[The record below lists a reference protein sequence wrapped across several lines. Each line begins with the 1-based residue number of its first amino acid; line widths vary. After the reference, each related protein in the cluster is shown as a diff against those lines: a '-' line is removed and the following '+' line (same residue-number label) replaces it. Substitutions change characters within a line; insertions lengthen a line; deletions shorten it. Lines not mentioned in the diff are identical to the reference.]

1 MAKRLIIN
9 AQVVNN
15 GCIREQDIFID
26 DGIISAIGADLQHL
40 SADDIVDAKG
50 LILIPGMI
58 DDQVHFREPGLT
70 HKGDI
75 ATESRA
81 AVAGGI
87 TSFMEMPNVDPP
99 TLSIDTL
106 EHKFALAATKS
117 VANYSFYMGASNDNI
132 DAIKQ
137 IDPRRICG
145 VKAFLG
151 ASTGDL
157 LVDHPKALEAIFRES
172 PVIVVTHCEDT
183 PTIVANERSYRRRY
197 GDQVPIEYHPQIRS
211 EEACYRSSSMAV
223 ALAQQFGTQL
233 QVLHITTAKELALF
247 TAGPVENKAITA
259 EVCAHHLFF
268 SKEDYAHKGTLIK
281 CNPAIKN
288 ASDRDALLQAVNND
302 VIDIIATDHAP
313 HTWAEK
319 QNPYFS
325 APAGLPL
332 VQHALLS
339 LLEHYHRGVFSL
351 ETIVNKT
358 AHAVAKRFNIPN
370 RGFIEEGFAAD
381 LVLID
386 IDNKILIDKDDNLY
400 KCGWSPF
407 AGYTFHSQIDST
419 IVNGVTVY
427 RRGEGIDK
435 AAPMGQRLVFAR

>member
-9 AQVVNN
+9 ARVVNN
-15 GCIREQDIFID
+15 GSIREQDILIE
-26 DGIISAIGADLQHL
+26 GGVITAVGADLQHL
-40 SADDIVDAKG
+40 KANDIVDAKG

-75 ATESRA
+75 GTESRA
-81 AVAGGI
+81 AIAGGI
-87 TSFMEMPNVDPP
+87 TSFMEMPNVNPP
-99 TLSIDTL
+99 TLSIDAL
-106 EHKFALAATKS
+106 ENKFAIAAEKS
-117 VANYSFYMGASNDNI
+117 IANYSFYMGASNDNI
-132 DAIKQ
+132 EAIKQ
-137 IDPRRICG
+137 VDPKSVCG

-157 LVDHPKALEAIFRES
+157 LVDDPKSIEAIFRES
-172 PVIVVTHCEDT
+172 PVLVVTHCEDT
-183 PTIVANERSYRRRY
+183 PTILANEEAYRRRY
-197 GDQVPIEYHPQIRS
+197 GDNVPVECHPDIRS
-211 EEACYRSSSMAV
+211 EEACYLSSSMAV
-223 ALAQQFGTQL
+223 ALAKKLGTQL
-233 QVLHITTAKELALF
+233 QVLHITTEKELSLF
-247 TAGPVENKAITA
+247 EAGPIENKQITA

-268 SKEDYAHKGTLIK
+268 SKEDYADKGTLIK

-288 ASDRDALLQAVNND
+288 ASDRDALLKAVNDN

-313 HTWAEK
+313 HTWEEK
-319 QNPYFS
+319 QNPYFR

-339 LLEHYHRGVFSL
+339 VLEHYHRGVFSL
-351 ETIVNKT
+351 ETIVAKT
-358 AHAVAKRFNIPN
+358 AHAVAKRFKIPN

-381 LVLID
+381 LVLLD
-386 IDNKILIDKDDNLY
+386 LNKTTEVNKSDVLY

-407 AGYTFHSQIDST
+407 EGYTFHSRIHST

-427 RRGEGIDK
+427 QQGKLMGDLPI
-435 AAPMGQRLVFAR
+435 GQRLVFAR

>member
-1 MAKRLIIN
+1 
-9 AQVVNN
+9 
-15 GCIREQDIFID
+15 
-26 DGIISAIGADLQHL
+26 
-40 SADDIVDAKG
+40 
-50 LILIPGMI
+50 MI

-75 ATESRA
+75 WTESRA
-81 AVAGGI
+81 AVTGGI
-87 TSFMEMPNVDPP
+87 TSFMEMPNVNPP
-99 TLSIDTL
+99 TLSIDAL
-106 EHKFALAATKS
+106 ERKFALAATKS

-132 DAIKQ
+132 EAIKRL
-137 IDPRRICG
+137 DPTSVCG
-145 VKAFLG
+145 VKAVLG

-157 LVDHPKALEAIFRES
+157 LVDDPNALEAIFRES

-183 PTIVANERSYRRRY
+183 PTIMANEEIYRQRY
-197 GDQVPIEYHPQIRS
+197 GDRVPIECHPEIRS

-223 ALAQQFGTQL
+223 ALAKKFGTQL
-233 QVLHITTAKELALF
+233 QVLNITTAKELALF
-247 TAGPVENKAITA
+247 EAGPIDNKQITA

-268 SKEDYAHKGTLIK
+268 SKEDYAQKGTLIK

-288 ASDRDALLQAVNND
+288 ASDRAALLNAVNND

-313 HTWAEK
+313 HTWEEK
-319 QNPYFS
+319 QNLYFS

-332 VQHALLS
+332 EQHALLS

-351 ETIVNKT
+351 ETIVAKT
-358 AHAVAKRFNIPN
+358 SHAVAKRFNIPN

-386 IDNKILIDKDDNLY
+386 MNNTTSVNKDDILY

-407 AGYTFHSQIDST
+407 EGYTFHSRIHST
-419 IVNGVTVY
+419 IVNGVTLY
-427 RRGEGIDK
+427 QQGKLMEH
-435 AAPMGQRLVFAR
+435 APMGQRLIFAR